1 MKTILRVAYR
11 CAYKLA
17 LCYWFVF
24 RPTEQGAYVAV
35 WSHDRLLLIK
45 NSYKSGYTLPSG
57 GIKKNES
64 VKSAAARE
72 LAEEVGIVV
81 SPDDLRLIQEFQS
94 TSEFKTDRSTVFELH
109 LAKEPTITK
118 DRIEVTDL
126 EFVPAAEVK
135 TRMLTTIAKQ
145 YVDQLGTTSG
155 PEQ

>member
-81 SPDDLRLIQEFQS
+81 SPDDLRLVQEFHS
-94 TSEFKTDRSTVFELH
+94 ISEFKTDRSTVFELH
-109 LAKEPTITK
+109 LAKEPTITI
-118 DRIEVTDL
+118 DNIEVTEF
-126 EFVPAAEVK
+126 EFVPEAEVK
-135 TRMLTTIAKQ
+135 TRKLTSIANQ
-145 YVDQLGTTSG
+145 YVDQLGTT
-155 PEQ
+155 